1 MFCKGVFVKAFF
13 SHNKAGIPAQ
23 VRIVLNNDCLNVA
36 VKADN
41 KMMTLIPE
49 DATPIAYGMNVMGA
63 DRIWSNG
70 ADTKYPELCMAII
83 NYLTTPEGY
92 MTYRYGPK
100 ELNRYYD
107 DNGYTCFTELG

>member
-1 MFCKGVFVKAFF
+1 M
-13 SHNKAGIPAQ
+13 
-23 VRIVLNNDCLNVA
+23 
-36 VKADN
+36 
-41 KMMTLIPE
+41 MMTLTPE

-63 DRIWSNG
+63 DRIWSIG

-100 ELNRYYD
+100 DLNWYYD
-107 DNGYTCFTELG
+107 VPALLNLVRSASPIPRQICLMSGAAEHSRTAAATLQ